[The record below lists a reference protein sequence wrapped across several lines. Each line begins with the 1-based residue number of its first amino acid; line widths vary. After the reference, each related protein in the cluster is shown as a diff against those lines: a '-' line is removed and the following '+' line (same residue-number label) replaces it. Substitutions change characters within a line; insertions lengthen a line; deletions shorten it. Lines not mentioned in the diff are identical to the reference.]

1 MNRSSCTADRWP
13 CDSGHIPI
21 RCGCNECFALEVLTK
36 IVCVAYFLPVSR
48 ANISSFHC
56 YVKKAFP
63 PMELGGFPYSC
74 FGGLH
79 RDATVSACIMKFTK
93 CDNMCWF
100 SSWERMK
107 RLRCWSCRLAIKNSL
122 PRAMQFRGHEDLP
135 SWAPRSCQSLAR
147 LPSGRQEQMWE
158 EAAIIHGK
166 YTHPFKKPFCVNH
179 L

>member
-1 MNRSSCTADRWP
+1 MAMRFRAHSSPMWLQRMFCFRSTTKNCLCGLFP
-13 CDSGHIPI
+13 SGQQSKYFIIPLL
-21 RCGCNECFALEVLTK
+21 RQ
-36 IVCVAYFLPVSR
+36 
-48 ANISSFHC
+48 
-56 YVKKAFP
+56 KKVFQ

-79 RDATVSACIMKFTK
+79 HDATVSAIMKFTK
-93 CDNMCWF
+93 CDNMCCF

-107 RLRCWSCRLAIKNSL
+107 RWRCWSCRLAIKNSL

-135 SWAPRSCQSLAR
+135 SWAPRLCQSLAR